1 MTAHPNARLSGYLFK
16 GTDIM
21 AVMHRIRIFHAF
33 LALTVLAAYFS
44 AETGLIHAWLGYG
57 VAALIAIRLIWAL
70 SGAPQLGLERFYPS
84 FKDLHLK
91 GIATNPVI
99 SRMLLAGIAISIIG
113 ATGTGIMMDKGRA
126 FQPTSLSSF
135 SFSGENESEEHERKG
150 GEDESGEAYEEA
162 HELLANLAIAFVIMH
177 VLYLLAFKRP
187 LARFMLF
194 ANKSSK

>member
-1 MTAHPNARLSGYLFK
+1 
-16 GTDIM
+16 M

-33 LALTVLAAYFS
+33 LAITVLAAYFS

-57 VAALIAIRLIWAL
+57 VAALIAFRLIWAL

-91 GIATNPVI
+91 GIATHPAI
-99 SRMLLAGIAISIIG
+99 SRLLLACIALSVIG
-113 ATGTGIMMDKGRA
+113 ATGTGIMMDNGRSL
-126 FQPTSLSSF
+126 QPDSLSSL
-135 SFSGENESEEHERKG
+135 SFSLESEESEES
-150 GEDESGEAYEEA
+150 EDASGEAYEEA
-162 HELLANLAIAFVIMH
+162 HELLANLAMAFVVMH

-194 ANKSSK
+194 ANKSAK